1 MKFVLEVFEGPL
13 DLLLYF
19 IKKDEIDIHD
29 IPMAQ
34 ITSQYLAY
42 LDMMKLLNLDIA
54 GEFLVMAA
62 TLIHIKSKLLI
73 PRETLSEDDLELDPR
88 RELVDQLLEYQKYK
102 EAAGRLAEKEKE
114 RHNLFTRPE
123 GEWEIF
129 TQGDSA
135 MGEVS
140 LFELLD
146 AFSNVLDVVKGM
158 ESQTIQAEEVTV
170 NQKIREILDK
180 LRVEVRFSLRDLFG
194 IIRTRFEAVVT
205 FLAVLELAR
214 LRELTLR
221 QQVRFGEIFIE
232 RVSPEQNQGA
242 KEQGEGA
249 KWTGLN

>member
-13 DLLLYF
+13 DLLLYL

-29 IPMAQ
+29 IPIAQ

-42 LDMMKLLNLDIA
+42 LEMMKLLNLDIA

-62 TLIHIKSKLLI
+62 TLIHLKSKVLI
-73 PRETLSEDDLELDPR
+73 PREALSEEDLEIDPR

-102 EAAGRLAEKEKE
+102 EVAERLAEKEKE

-123 GEWEIF
+123 GEWEVF
-129 TQGDSA
+129 TQGEPA
-135 MGEVS
+135 LGGVS
-140 LFELLD
+140 LFQLLD
-146 AFSNVLDVVKGM
+146 AFSNVLDVVKAM
-158 ESQTIQAEEVTV
+158 EPQSIEAEEITV

-180 LRVEVRFSLRDLFG
+180 LRLEVKFSLMDLLRS
-194 IIRTRFEAVVT
+194 IRTRFEAVVT
-205 FLAVLELAR
+205 FLALLELAR

-221 QQVRFGEIFIE
+221 QPERFGEISIE
-232 RVSPEQNQGA
+232 KVTLPE
-242 KEQGEGA
+242 KE